1 MTGIFRV
8 TVDYNLTPN
17 EMMKAAGCK
26 EGTFSAKLFPDKSG
40 VEEIEIV
47 FMQFN
52 VRATPPMIRAKMR
65 TYKRRGCN
73 VAELL
78 ALVEACRS
86 TVGTDKIVAL
96 GSWDSREDGTQGFPA
111 FDTSYFEMIY
121 DAQEDY
127 DALTP
132 NQRFFSA
139 QPGFNESYRYAMVQK

>member
-1 MTGIFRV
+1 MTNVFHV
-8 TVDYNLTPN
+8 TVDYSRTP
-17 EMMKAAGCK
+17 EQMMEAAGCK
-26 EGTFSAKLFPDKSG
+26 KGVPDGAIPQQVWCGGDRDHLHAVQRSRNAPDDSG
-40 VEEIEIV
+40 
-47 FMQFN
+47 
-52 VRATPPMIRAKMR
+52 KMR

-111 FDTSYFEMIY
+111 FDTSYFEMIC

-127 DALTP
+127 DALTA

>member
-1 MTGIFRV
+1 MTNVFHV
-8 TVDYNLTPN
+8 TVDYSRTP
-17 EMMKAAGCK
+17 EQMMEAAGCK
-26 EGTFSAKLFPDKSG
+26 KAFPTELFPNKSG
-40 VEEIEIV
+40 VEEIEII

-52 VRATPPMIRAKMR
+52 VRATLPMIRAKMR

-111 FDTSYFEMIY
+111 FDTSYFEMIC

-127 DALTP
+127 DALTA